1 MKTRPTPP
9 LVCTLGVLFL
19 PAILVAQVAP
29 SPPPDAVT
37 LARYDRNQNGRLD
50 PDELRA
56 AESDRSKA
64 SSAVAPSTPGS
75 TAGAGAD
82 VPITLSPFEVVADA
96 RGYQATN
103 TMSGTRLNSQ
113 LEDLGA
119 SISVITKEQ
128 MADLAML
135 DINDVFLYTGSTEGT
150 GQYTQIDEVSGRGET
165 TDATAGDPANAN
177 RIRGIGRANVS
188 SGNFETSNRVPLDPI
203 DSDGVEISRGPNA
216 SVFGLG
222 NPSGTVNIIGA
233 TANLQRNRSTV
244 SFRVDSF
251 EGWRSSID
259 LNRALLKDRLAIRVS
274 GAREHTGF
282 DLKPSGV
289 DTKRF
294 NGMVSF
300 RPFQRTML
308 RASYQYY
315 QAEGTRPNSIPPQDG
330 VTAWR
335 EAGAQTWDP
344 LTSSLKLNGVV
355 TRTTPPPYTYVPT
368 ANYGVQYVDRE
379 GITYWGQTFG
389 ATGGTSPFGALQA
402 TRRVV
407 VTTSQFRDDQPLIG
421 RRTTVITDRNL
432 YDWRSLNL
440 YSQNSFADQTE
451 TSRITLDQIVLETQ
465 RQTLAAQFGWFR
477 EDSERYNRYLMA
489 DGATQGTTG
498 MLSVDINERLL
509 NGAPNPYFLRPFIF
523 QAEPR
528 LRNMPLT
535 NDTYR
540 LQAAYKLDYSRDE
553 GWRKWLGAH
562 NLVGYGEYK
571 AKNQKVYTSREDI
584 ISLNPWMFPNA
595 TANRNGGQA
604 VREFLRFYVGDNQGQ
619 NIEYAPGPVA
629 YGNYT
634 YNYGDAITGVFQ
646 NDPVALGSVP
656 INHSGSRV
664 IQKTKGGLLQSHW
677 LEGRLVTT
685 FGKREDQHL
694 TKLNNTTATAAGLTN
709 RGFDFNYDFLNQ
721 FQAIPTQLREGSAI
735 QKGAVA
741 KPFRGWDFI
750 EKPAAAAT
758 GLTRFLAQTLRGLN
772 VHYNESD
779 SFLPAAPAQNVFLKF
794 VPDPKGEGKDY
805 GFSLSLFDGK
815 LYLKVNKYETMT
827 LNSRTGPSAGIA
839 AAALALDFFGNAGGV
854 FYGLQVQATDW
865 LTAANPGI
873 TPAQLEAQLTPLI
886 GIAPIELDEFRT
898 IARTETDDILSR
910 GHEIELHFN
919 PVNAWTLTANFTEQ
933 QTINTRMG
941 PNVAAYVQQRLPYW
955 SSVVDPRTGQ
965 LWFDRMYTVN
975 ETQRAQFNRAVLG
988 ALQTSQALEGLARPQ
1003 IRRYRANLATTFR
1016 LAGVSSH
1023 SILRAIALT
1032 AAARYESKASIGFLG
1047 DPDAAGVYR
1056 SYDVTR
1062 SVYDQGRTN
1071 VDAGISYRTRFWRN
1085 KIGALFQLNVRNIN
1099 ENGRLQPINALVTG
1113 QIYQYRIIAP
1123 RQFILSATFDL

>member
-1 MKTRPTPP
+1 MKTPIRLP
-9 LVCTLGVLFL
+9 LVRILGALFL
-19 PAILVAQVAP
+19 PAILSAQVAP
-29 SPPPDAVT
+29 APAPDAAT
-37 LARYDRNQNGRLD
+37 LARYDKNKNGRLD
-50 PDELRA
+50 TDELGA
-56 AESDRSKA
+56 AEADQKKI
-64 SSAVAPSTPGS
+64 SAA
-75 TAGAGAD
+75 AGTSGNAEAD
-82 VPITLSPFEVVADA
+82 VPITLSPFEVVADTK
-96 RGYQATN
+96 GYQAIN

-119 SISVITKEQ
+119 SISVVTKEQ

-135 DINDVFLYTGSTEGT
+135 DINDVFLYSGSTEGT
-150 GQYTQIDEVSGRGET
+150 GQYTQIDEVAGRADT
-165 TDATAGDPANAN
+165 SDATAGDPANAN

-203 DSDGVEISRGPNA
+203 DTDGVEISRGPNA
-216 SVFGLG
+216 SIFGLG
-222 NPSGTVNIIGA
+222 NPSGTVNIIGT

-244 SFRVDSF
+244 SFRADSF
-251 EGWRSSID
+251 DGWRSSLD
-259 LNRALLKDRLAIRVS
+259 LNRVLLKDRLAIRFS

-289 DTKRF
+289 DTERF

-300 RPFQRTML
+300 RPFKRTMI

-315 QAEGTRPNSIPPQDG
+315 HAEGTRPNSIPPQDG

-335 EAGAQTWDP
+335 EAGSQTWDP

-355 TRTTPPPYTYVPT
+355 TRTTSPGYTYAPT
-368 ANYGVQYVDRE
+368 ANYGVQYVDRG
-379 GITYWGQTFG
+379 GIAYWGQYFG
-389 ATGGTSPFGALQA
+389 ATGGLSPFGALQA
-402 TRRVV
+402 TRKVI
-407 VTTSQFRDDQPLIG
+407 VTTSLFQDTQPLIG
-421 RRTTVITDRNL
+421 RRTTVITDPNI

-440 YSQNSFADQTE
+440 YSQNSFEDKTE
-451 TSRITLDQIVLETQ
+451 TSRVTIDQMLLETQ

-528 LRNMPLT
+528 IRNMPLK

-540 LQAAYKLDYSRDE
+540 LQAAYKLDYSRDD

-571 AKNQKVYTSREDI
+571 EKLQKTFQYREDI
-584 ISLNPWMFPNA
+584 ISTNPWMFANA
-595 TANRNGGQA
+595 TANKQGGQA
-604 VREFLRFYVGDNQGQ
+604 VREFLLFYVGDNRGQ
-619 NIEYAPGPVA
+619 NIEYAPGPVN

-646 NDPVALGSVP
+646 NDPITLGLAP
-656 INHSGSRV
+656 LAHSGSRV
-664 IQKTKGGLLQSHW
+664 IQKTKGGLLQSH
-677 LEGRLVTT
+677 LLKGRLVTT
-685 FGKREDQHL
+685 FGKREDQHF
-694 TKLNNTTATAAGLTN
+694 TKLYNPGNVAAALKD
-709 RGFDFNYDFLNQ
+709 RGFSFNHDFLNQ
-721 FQAIPTQLREGSAI
+721 FQAVPMQLREGSAI

-741 KPFRGWDFI
+741 KPFRGWSFI
-750 EKPAAAAT
+750 EKPAAEAT
-758 GLTRFLAQTLRGLN
+758 GVTRFFAQAARGLN

-779 SFLPAAPAQNVFLKF
+779 NFLPAAPAQNVFLKF

-805 GFSLSLFDGK
+805 GFSLNLFDGK

-827 LNSRTGPSAGIA
+827 LNSRGGPSSSIA

-873 TPAQLEAQLTPLI
+873 TPAQLEAQLTTLM

-898 IARTETDDILSR
+898 VARTETDDILSR

-919 PVNAWTLTANFTEQ
+919 PVNALTLTANFTEQ

-941 PNVAAYVQQRLPYW
+941 PNVTAYVQQRLPFW
-955 SSVVDPRTGQ
+955 EKVVDPRTGQ

-988 ALQTSQALEGLARPQ
+988 ALQTAQALQGLARPQ
-1003 IRRYRANLATTFR
+1003 VRRYRANLATTFR
-1016 LAGVSSH
+1016 LAGVTNH
-1023 SILRAIALT
+1023 PILRGIAVT

-1047 DPDAAGVYR
+1047 DPDAGGIYR
-1056 SYDVTR
+1056 TYDVRR
-1062 SVYDQGRTN
+1062 SVYDQGHTYA
-1071 VDAGISYRTRFWRN
+1071 DAGISYRTRLWQR
-1085 KIGALFQLNVRNIN
+1085 KIGASFQLNVRNIN
-1099 ENGRLQPINALVTG
+1099 EGGRLQPINALVTG

>member
-1 MKTRPTPP
+1 MTMKKK
-9 LVCTLGVLFL
+9 L
-19 PAILVAQVAP
+19 PARLT
-29 SPPPDAVT
+29 AV
-37 LARYDRNQNGRLD
+37 LASLG
-50 PDELRA
+50 
-56 AESDRSKA
+56 
-64 SSAVAPSTPGS
+64 SAVLSGQTAIPAP
-75 TAGAGAD
+75 AAKEEI
-82 VPITLSPFEVVADA
+82 VELSPFEVVANT

-135 DINDVFLYTGSTEGT
+135 DINDVFLYSSNTEGT
-150 GQYTQIDEVSGRGET
+150 GQYTQIDEVSGRADT

-216 SVFGLG
+216 SIFGLG

-244 SFRVDSF
+244 SFRADSF
-251 EGWRSSID
+251 EGWRSSLD
-259 LNRALLKDRLAIRVS
+259 LNRVLLKDRLALRVS

-289 DTKRF
+289 DGERF

-300 RPFQRTML
+300 RPFKRTMI

-315 QAEGTRPNSIPPQDG
+315 HAEGTRPNSIPPQDG

-335 EAGAQTWDP
+335 AAGSQTWDP
-344 LTSSLKLNGVV
+344 LTSSLHDANGVV
-355 TRTTPPPYTYVPT
+355 TRTTPPAYTYVPT
-368 ANYGVQYVDRE
+368 ANYGVQYVDRG
-379 GITYWGQTFG
+379 GIAYWGQYYG
-389 ATGGTSPFGALQA
+389 ATGGTSPFGALQS
-402 TRRVV
+402 TRRIV
-407 VTTSQFRDDQPLIG
+407 VTTSLFQDTQPLIG
-421 RRTTVITDRNL
+421 RRTTVITDRNV
-432 YDWRSLNL
+432 YDWKSLNL
-440 YSQNSFADQTE
+440 YSQNSFEDKTE
-451 TSRITLDQIVLETQ
+451 TSRVTIDQMLLETR

-528 LRNMPLT
+528 IRNMPLT

-540 LQAAYKLDYSRDE
+540 LQAAYKLDFGRDE
-553 GWRKWLGAH
+553 GWRKWLGVH

-571 AKNQKVYTSREDI
+571 AKDQRTYISREDI
-584 ISLNPWMFPNA
+584 ISINPWTFPNA
-595 TANRNGGQA
+595 TANRSAGQA

-619 NIEYAPGPVA
+619 NIEYAPGPVK

-634 YNYGDAITGVFQ
+634 YNYGDALTGVFQ
-646 NDPVALGSVP
+646 NDPVTLGLAP
-656 INHSGSRV
+656 INHNGTHV
-664 IQKTKGGLLQSHW
+664 IQKTKGGVLQSH
-677 LEGRLVTT
+677 LLKGRLVTT
-685 FGKREDQHL
+685 LGKREDQHF
-694 TKLNNTTATAAGLTN
+694 TKLYNTPATAAGLTN
-709 RGFDFNYDFLNQ
+709 RGFAFNHDFLNQ
-721 FQAIPTQLREGSAI
+721 FQAIPMQLREGSAI

-741 KPFRGWDFI
+741 KPFRGWGFI
-750 EKPAAAAT
+750 EKPAAEGT

-779 SFLPAAPAQNVFLKF
+779 SFLPASPAQNVFLKF

-805 GFSLSLFDGK
+805 GFSLNLFDGK

-827 LNSRTGPSAGIA
+827 LNARTGPSASIA

-873 TPAQLEAQLTPLI
+873 TPAQLEAQLTTLM
-886 GIAPIELDEFRT
+886 GIAPIDLDAFRT
-898 IARTETDDILSR
+898 TARTETDDILSR

-919 PVNAWTLTANFTEQ
+919 PVNYWTLTTNFTEQ

-955 SSVVDPRTGQ
+955 SSVIDPRTGQ
-965 LWFDRMYTVN
+965 LWFDRQYTVN
-975 ETQRAQFNRAVLG
+975 ETQRAQFNRAVQG
-988 ALQTSQALEGLARPQ
+988 ALQTAQALQGLARPQ

-1016 LAGVSSH
+1016 LSGISNNT
-1023 SILRAIALT
+1023 ILRGIALT
-1032 AAARYESKASIGFLG
+1032 GAVRYESKGSIGFLG
-1047 DPDAAGVYR
+1047 TPDAGGIYR
-1056 SYDVTR
+1056 TYDVTR
-1062 SVYDQGRTN
+1062 PIYDKGHTYA
-1071 VDAGISYRTRFWRN
+1071 DAGMAYRTKLWRN
-1085 KIGALFQLNVRNIN
+1085 KVGATFQLNVRNIN
-1099 ENGRLQPINALVTG
+1099 ESGRLQPINALVTG
-1113 QIYQYRIIAP
+1113 QVYQYRIIAP